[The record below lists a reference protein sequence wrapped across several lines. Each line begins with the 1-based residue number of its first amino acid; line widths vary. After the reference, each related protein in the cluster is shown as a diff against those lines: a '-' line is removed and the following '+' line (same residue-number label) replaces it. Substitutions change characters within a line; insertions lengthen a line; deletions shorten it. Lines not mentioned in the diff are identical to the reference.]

1 MKSYSKTNIKVMQ
14 QFKITSLPLH
24 VYATRKFRIWINYSK
39 YNSEVL
45 DFNYLTNT
53 TNKAYPVGR

>member
-1 MKSYSKTNIKVMQ
+1 MQ